1 MKEQNQVAEY
11 DSTGPKHTGPGVNI
25 PHYRWRICALLFFA
39 TTLNYMDRHVLS
51 ILAPTLQN
59 EIGWNEIEY
68 GYIVAA
74 FQAAYGIGVVLVGKL
89 LDNKGVRGLFALA
102 VSVWS
107 IAGMAHAF
115 AGSVMGFVVSRFA
128 LGLGEAANFPA
139 ALKTVSEWFPAKERA
154 LVAGIFNA
162 GSNVG
167 IIAAA
172 LIVPW
177 VTLRYGWEWAF
188 ISIGALGFI

>member
-102 VSVWS
+102 VSVW
-107 IAGMAHAF
+107 
-115 AGSVMGFVVSRFA
+115 
-128 LGLGEAANFPA
+128 
-139 ALKTVSEWFPAKERA
+139 
-154 LVAGIFNA
+154 
-162 GSNVG
+162 
-167 IIAAA
+167 
-172 LIVPW
+172 
-177 VTLRYGWEWAF
+177 
-188 ISIGALGFI
+188 